1 MVHSKEM
8 RLNLC
13 LALLLPR
20 LGRLHCRKK
29 EEVGIIRVNINKAL
43 QPRETSGA
51 FNMLFQKTIPDLVK
65 TRDSYCTA
73 NSSGQESHAQ
83 GREAMSGPVAAA
95 RLQPPKP
102 SQEAEHFVLTSLC
115 FFCCW
120 PFPPSDPQRT
130 SANSL
135 APLYLSSSHTYLPL
149 PNHLLFKPPSFPP
162 Q

>member
-1 MVHSKEM
+1 M
-8 RLNLC
+8 RLNLH

-29 EEVGIIRVNINKAL
+29 KEVGIITVNIKKAF

-65 TRDSYCTA
+65 TCDSYCTA

-95 RLQPPKP
+95 RLLPPKP
-102 SQEAEHFVLTSLC
+102 SQEAEHFV
-115 FFCCW
+115 
-120 PFPPSDPQRT
+120 
-130 SANSL
+130 
-135 APLYLSSSHTYLPL
+135 
-149 PNHLLFKPPSFPP
+149 
-162 Q
+162 